1 MLFFLRKII
10 LLIIIFSV
18 FIHVSMASE
27 IEVYLT
33 FQNGSTELAENSQN
47 NLQEVIA
54 KFDANNKI
62 SISFYYETYSTEM
75 EMQQNFL
82 YGKITQNVMK
92 FAKSQVAN
100 IALQKTDYLETNKF
114 EANVTKVLVV
124 VEGTEIVQRQQIFAY
139 NSAAQN
145 ENVLKLPASTYIIS
159 PTAHAVVEEASATLS
174 ATTTEA
180 SETQEEELIIDDV
193 KALFLSPTS
202 DDDKTRPI
210 YH

>member
-1 MLFFLRKII
+1 MLFFLKKII
-10 LLIIIFSV
+10 LLTIIFSV

-33 FQNGSTELAENSQN
+33 FQNGSTELTANSQN

-100 IALQKTDYLETNKF
+100 IALEKTDYLETNKF
-114 EANVTKVLVV
+114 EANITKVLLV
-124 VEGTEIVQRQQIFAY
+124 VEGTEIIQRQQIFAY
-139 NSAAQN
+139 NSATQN
-145 ENVLKLPASTYIIS
+145 ENILKLPTSTYIIS

-202 DDDKTRPI
+202 DDNKTRPI

>member
-1 MLFFLRKII
+1 MLFFLKKII
-10 LLIIIFSV
+10 LLTIIFSV

-100 IALQKTDYLETNKF
+100 IALEKTDYLETNKF

-202 DDDKTRPI
+202 DDNKTRPI